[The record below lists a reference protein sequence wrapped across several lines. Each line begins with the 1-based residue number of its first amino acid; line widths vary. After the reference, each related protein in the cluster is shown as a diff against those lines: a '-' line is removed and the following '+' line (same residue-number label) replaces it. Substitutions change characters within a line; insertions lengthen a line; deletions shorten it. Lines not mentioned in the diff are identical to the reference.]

1 LEKVP
6 LNEIQGCLIHA
17 GERASLSI
25 QAKVTRHSG
34 DLVMTRIKEKEYLAS
49 AQIPCHVGSS
59 LCAASSD
66 I

>member
-1 LEKVP
+1 MK
-6 LNEIQGCLIHA
+6 
-17 GERASLSI
+17 
-25 QAKVTRHSG
+25 
-34 DLVMTRIKEKEYLAS
+34 RIKEKEYLAS